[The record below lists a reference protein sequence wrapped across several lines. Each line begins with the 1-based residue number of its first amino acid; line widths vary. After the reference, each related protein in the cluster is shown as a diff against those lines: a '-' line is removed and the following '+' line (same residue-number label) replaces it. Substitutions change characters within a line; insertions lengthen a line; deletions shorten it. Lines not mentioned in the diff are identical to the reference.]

1 MSLFSDHSLS
11 QSLTSGPFFN
21 LITRRTLNLTCTSLY
36 SFPLPAPPHSP
47 LPPSQAG
54 SCRIGSPPIVKPVK
68 TLLLWQSSKRSKPHR
83 VEELVVRSGTR
94 IIKKGQ
100 IPEFCLQG
108 EVLEQWAYCIIPAHW
123 FWGPKLS
130 KTREGK
136 PAAGNSKKHQHVC
149 TSWREISSE
158 FWEHLVTSVFTY
170 VWCVKASAHP
180 KDIHSEV
187 DIVSLYFLVKKM
199 FPTFFLIYKILYIVK
214 KLENTKKYT

>member
-1 MSLFSDHSLS
+1 M
-11 QSLTSGPFFN
+11 
-21 LITRRTLNLTCTSLY
+21 
-36 SFPLPAPPHSP
+36 
-47 LPPSQAG
+47 
-54 SCRIGSPPIVKPVK
+54 
-68 TLLLWQSSKRSKPHR
+68 LWQSSKRSKPYR

-130 KTREGK
+130 KTRKGE
-136 PAAGNSKKHQHVC
+136 PAVGNCKKHQHVC
-149 TSWREISSE
+149 TSWRESSSE
-158 FWEHLVTSVFTY
+158 FWVHLVTSVFTY

-187 DIVSLYFLVKKM
+187 DIVSLYFLVKKS
-199 FPTFFLIYKILYIVK
+199 FLLFSWFIKYYTLSK
-214 KLENTKKYT
+214 KLENMKKYT